1 MGEDN
6 KGKKGF
12 FARAA
17 ETAGV
22 MPRLSV
28 PITRDRKRFATESL
42 QGKTAKQLREILI
55 ASLADP
61 EFVAAMELPQGAG
74 PVLVPAP
81 AAAPPPPPAEDAIP
95 SEACDLILEGIQNA
109 MIFVARRKGYT
120 EQQAGVLAIDGTR
133 RRAYIPRM
141 VKIANKWL
149 PAGALGKYE
158 DEILLVMAFAADTLA
173 SVKLMQERAKTE
185 RPDAHAFG
193 VVK

>member
-1 MGEDN
+1 MADDA
-6 KGKKGF
+6 KSKKGF

-81 AAAPPPPPAEDAIP
+81 AAAPPPPAEDAIP
-95 SEACDLILEGIQNA
+95 SEACDLILEGISNA

-120 EQQAGVLAIDGTR
+120 EAQAGVLAINQGR
-133 RRAYIPRM
+133 RAAYIPRM

-173 SVKLMQERAKTE
+173 TVKLMQERAKTE